1 MLRREPREVYRVFS
15 EEDFLA
21 GADVDT
27 PTEPHDAASPEP
39 RRKRIAV
46 VGIVLG
52 GLAAVALLLAGA
64 GSPHRVVATAPSDA
78 GEAHMRSAGG
88 APLSAGVARRRPA
101 RRQPGARRERR
112 ATRPAAS
119 AASLAAPSGGVEQ
132 GSSVV
137 AAAVDGRE
145 FGFER

>member
-21 GADVDT
+21 GADADT

-52 GLAAVALLLAGA
+52 GLAAVALLLAAA
-64 GSPHRVVATAPSDA
+64 GSPHRVAATAPSGA
-78 GEAHMRSAGG
+78 GEAHMRSA
-88 APLSAGVARRRPA
+88 LSVGVARRRPA
-101 RRQPGARRERR
+101 RRQAGARRARR

-119 AASLAAPSGGVEQ
+119 AASLAAPSRGVEQ